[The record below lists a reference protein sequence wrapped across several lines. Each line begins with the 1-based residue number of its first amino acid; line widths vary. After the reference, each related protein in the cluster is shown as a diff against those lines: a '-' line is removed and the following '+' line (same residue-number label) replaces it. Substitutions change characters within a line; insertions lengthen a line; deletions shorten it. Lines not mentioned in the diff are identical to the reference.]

1 MSVSLKIKQTKSN
14 HAKINDFLT
23 VIVLLLGLYLVIM
36 PLWPQIAFWF
46 KKEPQITS
54 YFNSEG
60 NNNNSDN
67 KDNPTN
73 KITGNKLIIPQM
85 KLEADINEG
94 AYVSTL
100 SKGAWRRPNTSSP
113 DKGGN
118 TVIVGH
124 RFVYSSTAIFY
135 HLDKLNTGDEF
146 IASWDGKIYKYRV
159 RETKVVSP
167 EKIQIENNTDEPI
180 LTLYTCTPMWTS
192 KDRLVVISDLIE
204 VKEQ

>member
-1 MSVSLKIKQTKSN
+1 MSVSLQIKQTKSI
-14 HAKINDFLT
+14 HAKLNDLLT

-36 PLWPQIAFWF
+36 PLWPQIAFWL
-46 KKEPQITS
+46 KKEPSINS
-54 YFNSEG
+54 YLAISEEKSEDG
-60 NNNNSDN
+60 NNEAPS
-67 KDNPTN
+67 N
-73 KITGNKLIIPQM
+73 KINGNKLIIPQM

-94 AYVSTL
+94 SNVNTL
-100 SKGAWRRPNTSSP
+100 SKGAWRRPNTSTP

-135 HLDKLNTGDEF
+135 HLDKLKTGDEF
-146 IASWDGKIYKYRV
+146 IATWDGKIYKYRV
-159 RETKVVSP
+159 SETKVVSP
-167 EKIQIENNTDEPI
+167 YKIQIENNTDKPI

-204 VKEQ
+204 VKGQ

>member
-1 MSVSLKIKQTKSN
+1 MSVSLQIKQINKN
-14 HAKINDFLT
+14 HSRINDFLT
-23 VIVLLLGLYLVIM
+23 VIALLLGLYLVIM
-36 PLWPQIAFWF
+36 PLWPQIAFLF
-46 KKEPQITS
+46 KKEPQINS
-54 YFNSEG
+54 YFSTDDE
-60 NNNNSDN
+60 
-67 KDNPTN
+67 KEN
-73 KITGNKLIIPQM
+73 KIDSPSNEIKGNKLIIPQM

-94 AYVSTL
+94 SGVNTL
-100 SKGAWRRPNTSSP
+100 SKGTWRRPNTSSP

-135 HLDKLNTGDEF
+135 HLDKLKKDDEF

-159 RETKVVSP
+159 REINTLTPDKV
-167 EKIQIENNTDEPI
+167 QIENNTEDPI

-192 KDRLVVISDLIE
+192 KNRLVVISDLIE